1 MPIAPSPPFGPYL
14 PPAGEDCVAHSATVA
29 YSATPQ
35 VGVVKPLRAQGG
47 RTLAELL
54 RAPRYEVLPTDNAA
68 DLVAAYVPRDVTL
81 TVTASP
87 RRGMPRTIHLAVA
100 LAKLGYHA
108 VPHLS
113 ARLIRDKV
121 ELGQILEALNAAAI
135 TEVFVVAG
143 DAREPAGLF
152 PDALSLLAALPPDH
166 GLTDVG
172 VTGYPESH
180 PFIHDDMTIQAMW
193 DKRRLATYIV
203 SNMSFDPEGVK
214 RWIERVRNRGVE
226 LPIYIGMAGVADPAR
241 LLRLSTK
248 IGVADSARF
257 LRGHPSWVAR
267 MFRPGGY
274 EPGRFVSALLP
285 DIALPQRR
293 IAGLHIFTFN
303 EIEPTERWR
312 REMLAEIR

>member
-1 MPIAPSPPFGPYL
+1 M
-14 PPAGEDCVAHSATVA
+14 
-29 YSATPQ
+29 
-35 VGVVKPLRAQGG
+35 KPLRAQG
-47 RTLAELL
+47 RTLAEWL
-54 RAPRYEVLPTDNAA
+54 RTPRYEVLPTDNAA
-68 DLVAAYVPRDVTL
+68 DLVAAYVPRDITL

-121 ELGQILEALNAAAI
+121 ELGQILDALKAAGI

-143 DAREPAGLF
+143 DAREPAGPF

-166 GLTDVG
+166 NLTEIG

-214 RWIERVRNRGVE
+214 RWVERVRNRGVE

-274 EPGRFVSALLP
+274 EPARFAGALLP
-285 DIALPQRR
+285 DIALPERR
-293 IAGLHIFTFN
+293 IAGLHIYTFN

-312 REMLAEIR
+312 REMLAQIR

>member
-1 MPIAPSPPFGPYL
+1 M
-14 PPAGEDCVAHSATVA
+14 A

-35 VGVVKPLRAQGG
+35 VGVVKPLRAQG

-68 DLVAAYVPRDVTL
+68 ELVAAYVPREVTI

-113 ARLIRDKV
+113 ARLIHDRV
-121 ELGQILEALNAAAI
+121 ELGQILVALKDAGIKN
-135 TEVFVVAG
+135 VFVVAG
-143 DAREPAGLF
+143 DSREPAGLF

-166 GLTDVG
+166 GLTEIG

-214 RWIERVRNRGVE
+214 RWVGRVRNRGVE

-241 LLRLSTK
+241 LMRLSTK
-248 IGVADSARF
+248 IGLADSARF

-274 EPGRFVSALLP
+274 EPGRFVNALLP
-285 DIALPQRR
+285 DVAMPERR
-293 IAGLHIFTFN
+293 IAGLHVFTFN

-312 REMLAEIR
+312 REMLVEIR